1 MERDEPTK
9 CRQSSPGCR
18 HFMVARNRGDEL
30 MSALETA
37 MPAIGNPPG
46 TVQLD
51 RERLRNAGLGVYFRP
66 HQIDELGMTYDQLR
80 RLVSTGAVEHVA
92 RGLYRLAG
100 EEPTEHETIAA
111 CARAFPMPSS
121 VCYGA
126 WRIRDRDS
134 ASARGLDRDPPQ
146 GQTAAAA
153 IPHPSRSL
161 QRRRVE
167 LRRARYPIR
176 WRSGA
181 HDLTART
188 VVDCFRFERLIGREA
203 ALEAVHDALR
213 QRIVTT
219 DELTRA
225 LDVFPSRL
233 LSAALEVRS
242 L

>member
-1 MERDEPTK
+1 
-9 CRQSSPGCR
+9 
-18 HFMVARNRGDEL
+18 
-30 MSALETA
+30 
-37 MPAIGNPPG
+37 MPAIGDPPE

-111 CARAFPMPSS
+111 VCARVPNAV
-121 VCYGA
+121 VC
-126 WRIRDRDS
+126 
-134 ASARGLDRDPPQ
+134 LL
-146 GQTAAAA
+146 TALGVYEIGTRLPHEVWIA
-153 IPHPSRSL
+153 IPHKARPPRL
-161 QRRRVE
+161 RFRTRVV
-167 LRRARYPIR
+167 RF
-176 WRSGA
+176 SGA
-181 HDLTART
+181 AWNYGVRDTQFDGVPARMTSPART

-233 LSAALEVRS
+233 LSAALVVRA

>member
-1 MERDEPTK
+1 MPT
-9 CRQSSPGCR
+9 
-18 HFMVARNRGDEL
+18 
-30 MSALETA
+30 
-37 MPAIGNPPG
+37 IGSPPG

-51 RERLRNAGLGVYFRP
+51 RERLRNAGLGVFFRP
-66 HQIDELGMTYDQLR
+66 HQIDELGITYDQLR

-92 RGLYRLAG
+92 RGLYRLAD

-111 CARAFPMPSS
+111 VCARVPNAVVCLLTALS
-121 VCYGA
+121 VYEIGTRLPHEV
-126 WRIRDRDS
+126 WI
-134 ASARGLDRDPPQ
+134 
-146 GQTAAAA
+146 A
-153 IPHPSRSL
+153 IPHKARPPR
-161 QRRRVE
+161 
-167 LRRARYPIR
+167 LRFRTRLVR
-176 WRSGA
+176 FSGA
-181 HDLTART
+181 AWSYGVRDTQFDGVPARITSPART

-233 LSAALEVRS
+233 LRAALEVRS

>member
-1 MERDEPTK
+1 
-9 CRQSSPGCR
+9 
-18 HFMVARNRGDEL
+18 
-30 MSALETA
+30 
-37 MPAIGNPPG
+37 MPAIGDPPG

-51 RERLRNAGLGVYFRP
+51 RERLRKAGLGVYFRP
-66 HQIDELGMTYDQLR
+66 HQIDELSITYDQLR

-111 CARAFPMPSS
+111 VCARVPNS
-121 VCYGA
+121 VVC
-126 WRIRDRDS
+126 
-134 ASARGLDRDPPQ
+134 LL
-146 GQTAAAA
+146 TALGVYEIGTRLPHEVWIA
-153 IPHPSRSL
+153 IPHKARPPRL
-161 QRRRVE
+161 RFRTRVV
-167 LRRARYPIR
+167 RF
-176 WRSGA
+176 SGA
-181 HDLTART
+181 AWSYGVRDTQFDGVPARITSPART

-203 ALEAVHDALR
+203 ALEAIHDALR

-225 LDVFPSRL
+225 LDVLPSRL

>member
-1 MERDEPTK
+1 
-9 CRQSSPGCR
+9 
-18 HFMVARNRGDEL
+18 
-30 MSALETA
+30 MSALETG
-37 MPAIGNPPG
+37 MPAIGDPPE

-51 RERLRNAGLGVYFRP
+51 MERLRKAGLGVYFRP
-66 HQIDELGMTYDQLR
+66 HKIDELGITYDQLR

-92 RGLYRLAG
+92 RGLYRLAS

-111 CARAFPMPSS
+111 VCARVPNS
-121 VCYGA
+121 VVC
-126 WRIRDRDS
+126 
-134 ASARGLDRDPPQ
+134 LL
-146 GQTAAAA
+146 TALGVYEIGTRLPHEVWIA
-153 IPHPSRSL
+153 IPHKARPPRL
-161 QRRRVE
+161 RFRTRVV
-167 LRRARYPIR
+167 RF
-176 WRSGA
+176 SGA
-181 HDLTART
+181 AWSYGVRDTQFDGVPARMTSPART

-233 LSAALEVRS
+233 LSAALEVRA

>member
-1 MERDEPTK
+1 
-9 CRQSSPGCR
+9 
-18 HFMVARNRGDEL
+18 
-30 MSALETA
+30 

-111 CARAFPMPSS
+111 VCARVPNAV
-121 VCYGA
+121 VC
-126 WRIRDRDS
+126 
-134 ASARGLDRDPPQ
+134 LL
-146 GQTAAAA
+146 TALGVYEIGTRLPHEVWIA
-153 IPHPSRSL
+153 IPHKARPPRL
-161 QRRRVE
+161 RFRTRVV
-167 LRRARYPIR
+167 RF
-176 WRSGA
+176 SGA
-181 HDLTART
+181 AWSYDVRDTQFDGVPARITSPART

-233 LSAALEVRS
+233 LSAALEIRS

>member
-1 MERDEPTK
+1 
-9 CRQSSPGCR
+9 
-18 HFMVARNRGDEL
+18 
-30 MSALETA
+30 
-37 MPAIGNPPG
+37 
-46 TVQLD
+46 
-51 RERLRNAGLGVYFRP
+51 VYFRP
-66 HQIDELGMTYDQLR
+66 HQIDELGITYDQLR

-111 CARAFPMPSS
+111 VCARVPNAV
-121 VCYGA
+121 VC
-126 WRIRDRDS
+126 
-134 ASARGLDRDPPQ
+134 LL
-146 GQTAAAA
+146 TALGVYEIGTRLPHEVWIA
-153 IPHPSRSL
+153 IPHKARPPRL
-161 QRRRVE
+161 RFRTRVV
-167 LRRARYPIR
+167 RF
-176 WRSGA
+176 SGA
-181 HDLTART
+181 AWSYGVRDTQFDGVPARITSPART

-233 LSAALEVRS
+233 LSAALVVRA